1 MYPEL
6 TIYYY
11 KLGVDLSYSGPPVGP
26 NPPKKKSVKS
36 LGGEG
41 FNIKDTLHMHTAKIS
56 KSFGTGLWLF
66 GARSWV
72 T

>member
-26 NPPKKKSVKS
+26 NPPKKKSVES

-41 FNIKDTLHMHTAKIS
+41 FNMRLDKDSEFPFPFSATYAKTWHICS
-56 KSFGTGLWLF
+56 
-66 GARSWV
+66 
-72 T
+72 